1 MCYQIY
7 AKDWLIPCLSVIS
20 TNYKEQYSP
29 PHTWWLSHTTDVTWQ
44 ATAAVDIVISP
55 KACPSSRIYLPSASR
70 LMLQT
75 SQQICLGYD
84 EWNSEPCLWGVL
96 FWALSDNI
104 HQFHPGKH
112 YFTLDLGR
120 HNWLTRKGH
129 CTLPENDSKVLRVSC
144 HYLTKFHNRESTGD
158 CGQINDLPSKIQF
171 SDSHCAPFCS
181 QFFFFCHLSKT
192 INLADSLVSGHQH
205 SHSIITLGF
214 WSLLMFMMLFWALVF
229 YSYFCHSLHILMNC
243 F

>member
-1 MCYQIY
+1 MLRTDLYPAYQWFQQTI
-7 AKDWLIPCLSVIS
+7 KKNIH
-20 TNYKEQYSP
+20 
-29 PHTWWLSHTTDVTWQ
+29 PHTRDDFPIPLTLCDRQQQQLIQWFRQKLVPLSRV
-44 ATAAVDIVISP
+44 
-55 KACPSSRIYLPSASR
+55 CLPSALR

-75 SQQICLGYD
+75 SRQICLGYD
-84 EWNSEPCLWGVL
+84 EWNSAPCLWGVL

-112 YFTLDLGR
+112 YFILDLGR

-129 CTLPENDSKVLRVSC
+129 CTLPENDSEVLRVSC

-158 CGQINDLPSKIQF
+158 CRQINDLPGKIQF

-192 INLADSLVSGHQH
+192 INLADSLVSGHQD

-214 WSLLMFMMLFWALVF
+214 WSLLMFMMLFWAVVF
-229 YSYFCHSLHILMNC
+229 HSYFCHSFHILMNH